1 MVSLY
6 WESGA
11 QIHREGESGDTPGT
25 NSPCC
30 HREFSRETTP
40 LTPGHGLPG
49 SVMMR
54 KSFLLL
60 KSPVCE
66 TLSLQLC
73 RIITL
78 SPGLFQSIPELSTEN
93 PSFSLLTQQ
102 KVSSIAIHTLV
113 DVTLPWDM
121 IGKPHDRKDTDTKYK
136 PILATDGGGGHPHDL
151 LLLCLTWYLVSN
163 LC

>member
-1 MVSLY
+1 M
-6 WESGA
+6 G
-11 QIHREGESGDTPGT
+11 TPGT

-30 HREFSRETTP
+30 HREFSRETTL
-40 LTPGHGLPG
+40 LTPGLGLPG

-66 TLSLQLC
+66 ALSLRLC

-93 PSFSLLTQQ
+93 PSFSLLAQQ
-102 KVSSIAIHTLV
+102 KVSSIVTHTLV

-121 IGKPHDRKDTDTKYK
+121 ISKPHDRKDTDTKYK
-136 PILATDGGGGHPHDL
+136 PILATNGGGGHPQDL

>member
-1 MVSLY
+1 
-6 WESGA
+6 
-11 QIHREGESGDTPGT
+11 
-25 NSPCC
+25 
-30 HREFSRETTP
+30 
-40 LTPGHGLPG
+40 
-49 SVMMR
+49 MMR

-60 KSPVCE
+60 KSLVCE
-66 TLSLQLC
+66 TLSLQLM

-93 PSFSLLTQQ
+93 PSFFLLTQQ
-102 KVSSIAIHTLV
+102 KVSSIATRTLV

-121 IGKPHDRKDTDTKYK
+121 ISKPHDRKDTDTKYK
-136 PILATDGGGGHPHDL
+136 PILATDGGGGHLQDL